1 MVDGFEDT
9 PPRLEEESDDAFI
22 LRLESYEGPID
33 VLLEQARDQK
43 VDLTRISI
51 LALAD
56 QYLGF
61 VERARRLR
69 LELAADYLVMAAW
82 LAYLKSRLL
91 LPERE
96 DDEEPSGEELAA
108 ALAFQLRRLEA
119 MRDAGGQLM
128 ARMHLW
134 RDWFPRGAP
143 EDGLVVRSNV
153 YDVSLY
159 DLLKAYAEH
168 KRRTDGGG
176 AFHIEASELYSMDM
190 AIARLTEM
198 LGRIP
203 GWATLASLL
212 PRRLKDPLQIR
223 SSIAA
228 HFLASLELAREG
240 KLELRQ
246 EGAFQPIYLRRAE
259 RAIGSEGEG
268 G

>member
-1 MVDGFEDT
+1 
-9 PPRLEEESDDAFI
+9 
-22 LRLESYEGPID
+22 
-33 VLLEQARDQK
+33 
-43 VDLTRISI
+43 
-51 LALAD
+51 
-56 QYLGF
+56 
-61 VERARRLR
+61 
-69 LELAADYLVMAAW
+69 
-82 LAYLKSRLL
+82 LL

-128 ARMHLW
+128 ARMRLW

-168 KRRTDGGG
+168 KRRTGGGG
-176 AFHIEASELYSMDM
+176 ARHIEASERCSTEL
-190 AIARLTEM
+190 AIARLTAM

-203 GWATLASLL
+203 RGATLASRL
-212 PRRLKDPLQIR
+212 PRGLKDPLQIR

-228 HFLASLELAREG
+228 HFLPSLELAREG

-246 EGAFQPIYLRRAE
+246 DGAFQ
-259 RAIGSEGEG
+259 
-268 G
+268 